1 MKHYTAKQVNE
12 IKQEIRTGKPLPII
26 AEDLSQ
32 SWKRPVSGIY
42 TKVLQLS
49 KLTRKINNTYTG
61 PTKRRRKKK
70 TVVKKEIGT
79 IIPPHLWDV
88 TDQGEVVLI
97 KQEDVIV
104 GKEELTIEEFSKIW
118 DGPQQEPAEICIE
131 VPTGNISFI
140 GTPSRVVIYSDHVRY
155 YYNN

>member
-70 TVVKKEIGT
+70 TVVKKEPGT
-79 IIPPHLWDV
+79 IIPPHLWDM
-88 TDQGEVVLI
+88 TDEGEVVLI

-104 GKEELTIEEFSKIW
+104 GKEPEQECIPDPVMYE
-118 DGPQQEPAEICIE
+118 QEPAEICIE

>member
-104 GKEELTIEEFSKIW
+104 GKELEQECIPEPIVYE
-118 DGPQQEPAEICIE
+118 QEPAEICIE

>member
-49 KLTRKINNTYTG
+49 TLTRKINNTYTG

-70 TVVKKEIGT
+70 TVVNKEIGT
-79 IIPPHLWDV
+79 PIPPHLWDV

-104 GKEELTIEEFSKIW
+104 GKEPEQECIPEPIVYE
-118 DGPQQEPAEICIE
+118 QEPAEICIE

-140 GTPSRVVIYSDHVRY
+140 GTPSRVVIYSNHVRY